1 MPSGGVTTL
10 AAADL
15 NDHEIPG
22 VGDWKS
28 NSYLTNVRKNIR
40 LFENARK
47 ALASPTAIASTA
59 VRRMYGSRNSK
70 FRSKRRWR
78 RGFRRLTSYIQHL
91 QNPTRNPLG
100 PATYRNRDPP
110 SAASTEL

>member
-28 NSYLTNVRKNIR
+28 NSYLTYVRMNITM
-40 LFENARK
+40 FEKART
-47 ALASPTAIASTA
+47 ALASPAAIDSKA
-59 VRRMYGSRNSK
+59 VCRMYGSTNSK
-70 FRSKRRWR
+70 
-78 RGFRRLTSYIQHL
+78 
-91 QNPTRNPLG
+91 
-100 PATYRNRDPP
+100 A
-110 SAASTEL
+110 